1 MAAELKSP
9 PTVDSLAMEFC
20 DELRVTLSPEHM
32 EQVVSLNEAETNTG
46 VCHSHD
52 FCDANMVLYEVFMRH
67 GMDVVDE
74 GGMDRWADLWN
85 ATWNL
90 AKSRGFRMFKRGD
103 RVEILKKFQDRGDEE
118 FTWIVMDD
126 EEKGRV
132 DIRPV
137 DIPMDIKPLYIV
149 QVGWIRLASS

>member
-9 PTVDSLAMEFC
+9 PTVDSLAIEFC
-20 DELRVTLSPEHM
+20 DALRATLTPEQM
-32 EQVVSLNEAETNTG
+32 EQVVSRNDAETHPG

-52 FCDANMVLYEVFMRH
+52 FCDANMVLHEVFVRH

-74 GGMDRWADLWN
+74 GGMERWADLWN

-103 RVEILKKFQDRGDEE
+103 RVEILKDFQDPGDEE

-132 DIRPV
+132 DIQPV
-137 DIPMDIKPLYIV
+137 DIPMNIKPLYTV
-149 QVGWIRLASS
+149 QVGWIKRA